1 MTRDAL
7 TRDALRIQG
16 WLPAYEKPRD
26 RDYVRPD
33 GVSAPGWFNVEI
45 WFPTFDDFKAAEREF
60 RDEGYVVEMLDGIDH
75 YSNTTFGVI
84 SRPAGTATLDD
95 LFDQARKLAD
105 RLGGS
110 ADGAWISP
118 RQPLTQA

>member
-1 MTRDAL
+1 MVKAL
-7 TRDALRIQG
+7 KMQG
-16 WLPAYEKPRD
+16 WVPDYDKPRA
-26 RDYVRPD
+26 RDCARPD

-45 WFPTFDDFKAAEREF
+45 WFSTFDDFKVAEQEF
-60 RDEGYVVEMLDGIDH
+60 RNEGYVVEMLDGIDDD
-75 YSNTTFGVI
+75 SNATFGVI